1 MPEEWP
7 RVTHNGQG
15 APAGAAAIATALADA
30 GTTVVFGLPGGGP
43 NLDVVGAAAQA
54 GLRFVLAHTETAAVI
69 MAATYAD
76 LTGRPGAAV
85 VTRGPGL
92 ASAVNGIAHAA
103 LDRLPVVVIA
113 DTVRLA
119 DAGRVSHQRLDQ
131 AALGAV
137 VAKAVVTIGRD
148 RTGEAAAAAAAVRL
162 ALMPPAGP
170 VLALM
175 DDSALSDPGMS
186 DPGMSDS
193 GGERS
198 GQASDDGVAVLA
210 QALRGSRRP
219 VIMLGTGAI
228 AHTAA
233 IRSALAGRG
242 IPALHTYRAR
252 GIVPDSAAEAAGLVT
267 GGTMEW
273 PLLAA
278 ADLIV
283 GLGVDEAEMI
293 PAAWDYPAPVLL
305 VAGYPPNAPGSAYF
319 PRATA
324 LDIPLPAA
332 IAVLANR
339 HGEHDWPP
347 GVGQIARSQSALR
360 LSEAAAARPG
370 FLSPVQVVSVVRAH
384 VPGETVV
391 TVDAGAHMLAV
402 MPLWEVTEP
411 RRLLISSGL
420 ATMGFALPAAIAA
433 ALCAPARLVVAF
445 TGDGGL
451 GMTLAEIETAA
462 RLRLRIAVVVF
473 NDGDAQP
480 DQDQAAVGWPGRG
493 RGGRLRAGFV
503 RPCGAGVGRR
513 GRGGQHREGADRR
526 AFRRVRPGRSHRHR
540 RPGGP
545 GGLSR
550 DHGSE
555 PWRSRPPAVPERS
568 NRKEYPVS
576 ITVAKFKDVAE
587 GTQPGQFTIGER
599 EAVSSLTDLD
609 PSFKRLLDEPV
620 TAVVAVTG
628 RDEYPNLTP
637 VWFDYE
643 GDTVLLNL
651 ATHRKKVDWLRK
663 APYAT
668 FLLMNPA
675 NAYHWISIKT
685 VLKREI
691 SEDDPAEGQRV
702 TDQLDRIWV
711 KYTGNEPPYALRD
724 PSINERR
731 VLFEMEV
738 VKVAT
743 FGRP

>member
-1 MPEEWP
+1 MADIGQKQAVGGRTLPRRS

-15 APAGAAAIATALADA
+15 APAGAAAIVTALADA

-76 LTGRPGAAV
+76 FTGRPGAAV

-119 DAGRVSHQRLDQ
+119 DAGRISHQRLDQ

-148 RTGEAAAAAAAVRL
+148 RTGEAAAKAVRL
-162 ALMPPAGP
+162 AQMRPAGP
-170 VLALM
+170 VVALM
-175 DDSALSDPGMS
+175 DDSAISDPGIS
-186 DPGMSDS
+186 DP

-210 QALRGSRRP
+210 QALRRSRRP

-252 GIVPDSAAEAAGLVT
+252 GIVPDSTAEAAGLVT

-293 PAAWDYPAPVLL
+293 PAAWDYAAPVLL
-305 VAGYPPNAPGSAYF
+305 VAGYPPNGPGPAYF

-473 NDGDAQP
+473 NDAALSLIKIKQRAAGQGGAEAVDFGPVSYARAAQALG
-480 DQDQAAVGWPGRG
+480 AAAATVSTEKELAAALSAASVRDGPTVIDVQVDPAAYPAIMDLSRG
-493 RGGRLRAGFV
+493 EA
-503 RPCGAGVGRR
+503 GRR
-513 GRGGQHREGADRR
+513 P
-526 AFRRVRPGRSHRHR
+526 V
-540 RPGGP
+540 
-545 GGLSR
+545 
-550 DHGSE
+550 
-555 PWRSRPPAVPERS
+555 PAQ
-568 NRKEYPVS
+568 
-576 ITVAKFKDVAE
+576 
-587 GTQPGQFTIGER
+587 QP
-599 EAVSSLTDLD
+599 
-609 PSFKRLLDEPV
+609 
-620 TAVVAVTG
+620 
-628 RDEYPNLTP
+628 
-637 VWFDYE
+637 
-643 GDTVLLNL
+643 
-651 ATHRKKVDWLRK
+651 
-663 APYAT
+663 
-668 FLLMNPA
+668 
-675 NAYHWISIKT
+675 
-685 VLKREI
+685 
-691 SEDDPAEGQRV
+691 
-702 TDQLDRIWV
+702 
-711 KYTGNEPPYALRD
+711 
-724 PSINERR
+724 
-731 VLFEMEV
+731 
-738 VKVAT
+738 
-743 FGRP
+743 

>member
-1 MPEEWP
+1 VPEEWP

-15 APAGAAAIATALADA
+15 APPGAAAIVAALADA

-43 NLDVVGAAAQA
+43 NLDVVGAAAMA

-76 LTGRPGAAV
+76 LTGRPGAVV

-119 DAGRVSHQRLDQ
+119 DAGRISHQRLDQ
-131 AALGAV
+131 AALGEV

-148 RTGEAAAAAAAVRL
+148 RTGEAAAAAVRL
-162 ALMPPAGP
+162 ALMSPAGP

-175 DDSALSDPGMS
+175 DDSAISDPGVS
-186 DPGMSDS
+186 HPG
-193 GGERS
+193 GAPGPERP
-198 GQASDDGVAVLA
+198 GRAADDGAQRDAAVLA
-210 QALRGSRRP
+210 QALRRSRRP

-252 GIVPDSAAEAAGLVT
+252 GIVSDSTAEAAGLVT

-293 PAAWDYPAPVLL
+293 PAAWDYAAPVLL
-305 VAGYPPNAPGSAYF
+305 VAGYPPNAQGPAYF
-319 PRATA
+319 PGATA
-324 LDIPLPAA
+324 LDISLPAA
-332 IAVLANR
+332 TGVLAGR
-339 HGEHDWPP
+339 PGAGSHGEHDWPP
-347 GVGQIARSQSALR
+347 GLGQLARCQSALR
-360 LSEAAAARPG
+360 LSEVAAARPG

-473 NDGDAQP
+473 NDGTLSLIKIKQ
-480 DQDQAAVGWPGRG
+480 
-493 RGGRLRAGFV
+493 
-503 RPCGAGVGRR
+503 RPA
-513 GRGGQHREGADRR
+513 
-526 AFRRVRPGRSHRHR
+526 
-540 RPGGP
+540 GP
-545 GGLSR
+545 GGAEAVDFGPVSYARAAQALGAEAATVSTEQDLAAALSFASVRDGPTVIDVQVDPAAYPAIMDLSR
-550 DHGSE
+550 GEAGRRPVPAHQPLGAPRVDYRSE
-555 PWRSRPPAVPERS
+555 IQGCRRGHPARPVHDRRTRGRVEPDRSGPQLQAPAR
-568 NRKEYPVS
+568 RAGY
-576 ITVAKFKDVAE
+576 
-587 GTQPGQFTIGER
+587 R
-599 EAVSSLTDLD
+599 RRR
-609 PSFKRLLDEPV
+609 RLGP
-620 TAVVAVTG
+620 
-628 RDEYPNLTP
+628 R
-637 VWFDYE
+637 
-643 GDTVLLNL
+643 
-651 ATHRKKVDWLRK
+651 
-663 APYAT
+663 
-668 FLLMNPA
+668 
-675 NAYHWISIKT
+675 
-685 VLKREI
+685 
-691 SEDDPAEGQRV
+691 
-702 TDQLDRIWV
+702 
-711 KYTGNEPPYALRD
+711 
-724 PSINERR
+724 
-731 VLFEMEV
+731 
-738 VKVAT
+738 
-743 FGRP
+743 